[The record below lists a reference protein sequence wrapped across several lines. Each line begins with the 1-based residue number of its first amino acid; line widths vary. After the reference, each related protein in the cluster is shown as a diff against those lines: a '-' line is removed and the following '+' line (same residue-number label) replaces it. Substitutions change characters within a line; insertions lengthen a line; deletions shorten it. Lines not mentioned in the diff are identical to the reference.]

1 MKKILKFGVIGFIL
15 LIIIGAIFGGK
26 EEPKN
31 ITYTEVT
38 MDELMNV
45 WEGNAAKAKK
55 EYDGKYLEVSGI
67 VNNIDSNCKYIDI
80 VGTNEF
86 AIIGMQINFDSKYKE
101 AVSNLENGSSYTFKV
116 KVTDVGEVFGYY
128 ADYVGE

>member
-1 MKKILKFGVIGFIL
+1 M
-15 LIIIGAIFGGK
+15 
-26 EEPKN
+26 E
-31 ITYTEVT
+31 
-38 MDELMNV
+38 V
-45 WEGNAAKAKK
+45 WECNAAKAKK
-55 EYDGKYLEVSGI
+55 EYNGKYLEVSGI
-67 VNNIDSNCKYIDI
+67 VSNIDSNCKYIDI